1 MNQKKKAWLLGVCGA
16 VSVVLA
22 GALHTDFA
30 RWALHYA
37 ALGDDDEACR
47 AAQAP
52 TGFFAVN
59 PAPNHR
65 ATVQRAS
72 ASVVGV
78 SRLEEVQ
85 RAAALDTPTEHSG
98 SGFVISAQ
106 GLILTAAH
114 WVGGARVMSVRL
126 YDRREYE
133 ASVLGVDTITNIAV
147 LRIDAPALTAAP
159 IENPPPV
166 LVGDAVLSMGAP
178 YGLEPLS
185 TQGIVSG
192 LGRSLPGSVA
202 VPFIQTDTPASPG
215 SAGGPLFDG
224 NGSVI
229 GIMVHTE
236 AASNNRST
244 MAFAIPMAMALKVAR
259 QIVATGQVSHSY
271 LGVVVEDMNPARARS
286 LGMRRPDGAFVTDV
300 APDSAAA
307 RAGLRAGDV
316 LISVNGA
323 CIADI
328 GDLSKHIAT
337 AVPGDSVRLAFWR
350 NQAAGEMVVRLEEA
364 TADTPKPSAQAL
376 QEQHPELGWPVRL
389 PGPLARVE
397 HGADGLLADT
407 VAGLRARMGMQPGDV
422 LLAINGVPVNSI
434 LQAQRVMLKN
444 PLAVQVLIQRKGERI
459 VIPLELI

>member
-1 MNQKKKAWLLGVCGA
+1 
-16 VSVVLA
+16 
-22 GALHTDFA
+22 
-30 RWALHYA
+30 
-37 ALGDDDEACR
+37 
-47 AAQAP
+47 
-52 TGFFAVN
+52 
-59 PAPNHR
+59 
-65 ATVQRAS
+65 
-72 ASVVGV
+72 
-78 SRLEEVQ
+78 
-85 RAAALDTPTEHSG
+85 
-98 SGFVISAQ
+98 
-106 GLILTAAH
+106 
-114 WVGGARVMSVRL
+114 MSVRL

-166 LVGDAVLSMGAP
+166 LVGDPVLSMGAP

-316 LISVNGA
+316 LTSVNGA